1 MSLRPIFTAII
12 AILNVE
18 INSNIKAE
26 IKAMTSKTFKV
37 A

>member
-26 IKAMTSKTFKV
+26 IKAMRKTFKV